1 MAFIVP
7 NATATGAS
15 KKFIS
20 INQAEPDSVDLESL
34 GNTRNFIRSGGA
46 VTVSGTNSVAVSAGV
61 AVIQGV
67 PYSFNS
73 FTTTA
78 TLPASNSRFDL
89 LVVRLTGSTAAVTNI
104 TGTADPVNPTLPP
117 SSSVLETG
125 STVTDYYNPSTDA
138 VLASV
143 YLVAS
148 TNLDTSS
155 NYANLVDKR
164 ILSAEPLTY
173 TSASAP
179 THSAKDVVGDT
190 VVYNGATYIKTAAST
205 WAQIAT
211 TTDTAAVSLP
221 VGSIFAFAGTHN
233 TSASPDAAYYMECD
247 GRSLSTTTYAGL
259 HSAIGYSFGGSGGAF
274 NIPNLTGDTAV
285 VGASPA
291 EMTST
296 KVASTS
302 NTATLAISNLPTHNH
317 GNVTVDFG
325 TKSGTGTFD
334 NHSHYVFQGTAN
346 PNFSFVRRK
355 GGGYPG
361 TGPIYVIPYDSNGDG
376 VADGLSTTNGGMVI
390 DEVTTTDG
398 VPTTRGVT
406 VSVPIGTASGA
417 VPAQG
422 SGANFSIL
430 SKSLRVRWFIRY
442 A

>member
-46 VTVSGTNSVAVSAGV
+46 VTVSGTNSVSTAAGV

-67 PYSFNS
+67 PYSFNAS
-73 FTTTA
+73 TVTE

-89 LVVRLTGSTAAVTNI
+89 LVVRLTGTTAAVTVI

-117 SSSVLETG
+117 SSSALETG
-125 STVTDYYNPSTDA
+125 STVTDYYNPTTDA
-138 VLASV
+138 VLASI

-155 NYANLVDKR
+155 NYANIVDKR

-211 TTDTAAVSLP
+211 TADTEVARMP
-221 VGSIFAFAGTHN
+221 IGGIFAFAGTHN
-233 TSASPDAAYYMECD
+233 TSASPNSSYYMECD
-247 GRSLSTTTYAGL
+247 GRSLSTTTYSAL
-259 HSAIGYSFGGSGGAF
+259 HDVIGYSFGGSGGAF
-274 NIPNLTGDTAV
+274 NIPNLTGDTGV

-302 NTATLAISNLPTHNH
+302 NTATLAVANMPAHNH
-317 GNVTVDFG
+317 GNVTIDFG
-325 TKSGTGTFD
+325 TKAGTGTFD
-334 NHSHYVFQGTAN
+334 NHNHYILNGAALPTL
-346 PNFSFVRRK
+346 SFVRRK

-361 TGPIYVIPYDSNGDG
+361 SFTYIIPADSNGDG
-376 VADGLSTTNGGMVI
+376 VIDGLSGVPGGMVI
-390 DEVTTTDG
+390 DEVVTTDS
-398 VPTTRGVT
+398 VVTSRGVT
-406 VSVPIGTASGA
+406 VSTVVGSASGA
-417 VPAQG
+417 VPSQG
-422 SGANFSIL
+422 TGTSFSIV
-430 SKSLRVRWFIRY
+430 SKSLRVRWYIRY

>member
-7 NATATGAS
+7 NATATGVS

-46 VTVSGTNSVAVSAGV
+46 VTISGTNSVSTSAGV

-67 PYSFNS
+67 PYSFNAR
-73 FTTTA
+73 TVTE

-89 LVVRLTGSTAAVTNI
+89 LVVRLTGTTAAVTVI

-117 SSSVLETG
+117 SSSALETG
-125 STVTDYYNPSTDA
+125 STVTDYYNPTTDA
-138 VLASV
+138 VLASI
-143 YLVAS
+143 YLMAS

-155 NYANLVDKR
+155 NYGNVVDKR

-179 THSAKDVVGDT
+179 THNAKDVVGDT

-211 TTDTAAVSLP
+211 TADTEVARMP
-221 VGSIFAFAGTHN
+221 IGGIFAFAGAYN
-233 TSASPDAAYYMECD
+233 TSVLPNSTYYMECD
-247 GRSLSTTTYAGL
+247 GRSLSTTTY
-259 HSAIGYSFGGSGGAF
+259 SALYSVIGYSFGGSGGTF
-274 NIPNLTGDTAV
+274 NIPNLTGDTGV

-291 EMTST
+291 EMTAT
-296 KVASTS
+296 NVASTS
-302 NTATLAISNLPTHNH
+302 NTATLAIPNMPVHNH
-317 GNVTVDFG
+317 GNVTIDFG
-325 TKSGTGTFD
+325 TKAGTGTFD
-334 NHSHYVFQGTAN
+334 NHSHYIFQGGAN

-361 TGPIYVIPYDSNGDG
+361 SSTYIIPLDSNGDG
-376 VADGLSTTNGGMVI
+376 VIDGLSGVGGGMVI
-390 DEVTTTDG
+390 DEVVTTDN
-398 VPTTRGVT
+398 VITSRGVT
-406 VSVPIGTASGA
+406 VTTVVGSASGSVPS
-417 VPAQG
+417 QG
-422 SGANFSIL
+422 SGTSFSIV
-430 SKSLRVRWFIRY
+430 SKSLRVRWYIRY